1 MTHPET
7 QPTADTRSDEDLLRA
22 FVRTRSHNDLGE
34 LARRYEEPLLGL
46 ATGLLREDRAL
57 AADAVQEAWLRVIR
71 HAGSFQSRSSVKTWL
86 YRIVINRC
94 QDLRAKNPRPLSLNG
109 ATGHTQQI
117 DPSASSTASSST
129 TSTAVRAAMNVL
141 SEDQRVILLLCYHR
155 GLTHE
160 QAAEVLGIPLG
171 TLKSRQ
177 HAAIAAL
184 RTAMGTEVETTA
196 AEAHP

>member
-22 FVRTRSHNDLGE
+22 FARTRSHNNLGE

-94 QDLRAKNPRPLSLNG
+94 LDLRAKNPRPLSLNG
-109 ATGHTQQI
+109 ATGHTQPI
-117 DPSASSTASSST
+117 DPSASSST

-184 RTAMGTEVETTA
+184 RTAMGTEGTTTP

>member
-1 MTHPET
+1 MTHPTT
-7 QPTADTRSDEDLLRA
+7 QPAADTRSDEDLLRA
-22 FVRTRSHNDLGE
+22 FARTRSHNDLAE

-46 ATGLLREDRAL
+46 ATGLVREDRAL

-94 QDLRAKNPRPLSLNG
+94 LDLRAKNPRPLSLNRT
-109 ATGHTQQI
+109 TGHTQPI
-117 DPSASSTASSST
+117 EPVAPHAAPLSAPLN
-129 TSTAVRAAMNVL
+129 AVRTAMNVL

-155 GLTHE
+155 GLTHA

-177 HAAIAAL
+177 HAAITAL
-184 RTAMGTEVETTA
+184 RTAMGTEAETNA
-196 AEAHP
+196 GEEH